1 MTSINNK
8 VVFITGGAQGV
19 GADVARRLHRRNASL
34 VLTDI
39 DATALAALAAEL
51 GEDRVL
57 TAVADVRDLAA
68 MQAVADRAVDRFGG
82 IDVVVANAGIASYGS
97 VLQVDPEAFRRLI
110 DINVNGVFHT
120 VRATLPSVI
129 DRRGY
134 VLIVSSFA
142 AYTAAPGLT
151 AYHASKA
158 AVEQFANALRIEVAH
173 EGVNVGSAHMSW
185 IDTPMVRDAKKDLG
199 SFGQM
204 LSKLPKPLGDTT
216 SVDKCGEAS
225 SGASRPASGGSTCP
239 AGWVPSGGCGRCCRP
254 RPGSGPSFPWCRRSC
269 RRWTPRCPP
278 SGARRVRGWKSWR
291 ATEVR
296 SPRRHLVVDT
306 IAGCLTP
313 PKTPPPH
320 RSGQGRRPSRTVRH
334 LGLHRDP
341 AVRPDP

>member
-1 MTSINNK
+1 MSPINNK
-8 VVFITGGAQGV
+8 VVFITGGAHGV

-39 DATALAALAAEL
+39 DGAALAALAAEL

-68 MQAVADRAVDRFGG
+68 MQAVADRAVERFGG

-134 VLIVSSFA
+134 VLVVSSFA
-142 AYTAAPGLT
+142 AYSAAPGLA

-158 AVEQFANALRIEVAH
+158 AGEHFANALRVEVAH
-173 EGVNVGSAHMSW
+173 HGVDVGSAHMSW
-185 IDTPMVRDAKKDLG
+185 IDTPMVRDAKNDLG

-216 SVDKCGEAS
+216 SVDKCGEAFVR
-225 SGASRPASGGSTCP
+225 GIEARKRRINVPGWVGVFRWLRPLLSTP
-239 AGWVPSGGCGRCCRP
+239 AGERPIVAMAPTILPRMDAEVIALGR
-254 RPGSGPSFPWCRRSC
+254 STSARS
-269 RRWTPRCPP
+269 
-278 SGARRVRGWKSWR
+278 
-291 ATEVR
+291 EE
-296 SPRRHLVVDT
+296 LENN
-306 IAGCLTP
+306 
-313 PKTPPPH
+313 
-320 RSGQGRRPSRTVRH
+320 
-334 LGLHRDP
+334 
-341 AVRPDP
+341 